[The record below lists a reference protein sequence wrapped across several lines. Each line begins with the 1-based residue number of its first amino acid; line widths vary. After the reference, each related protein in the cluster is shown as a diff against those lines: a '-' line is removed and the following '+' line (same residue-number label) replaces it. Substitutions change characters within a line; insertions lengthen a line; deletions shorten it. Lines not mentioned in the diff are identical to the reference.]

1 VDAAELKGKVDFG
14 IITIREDEFEAV
26 LQRFHSKLG
35 VVGGPR
41 KYHLYRLELSPRETY
56 TVALIRA
63 AEHGNG
69 EAKGAAD
76 AMLDDLAPRWL
87 LVVGIG
93 SGVPANEFTLGDVIA
108 STRIHDFSVEA
119 VLREHTRDDTAGGD
133 GSLHPDVSGIVA
145 NLPSMEE
152 ELGAWNTEDAIGLAR
167 PAVDLSPQY
176 LYGDPAWRE
185 KVRRSLEHHFKIK
198 SGEARSPLVWT
209 GAIASSDR
217 LMEDDEPLRVWR
229 RIARQVLVVEVESA
243 GVYRAAHDRKVP
255 FLAIRG
261 ISDVI
266 GFERNAQWTAYA
278 CHSAAAFALAFLRSR
293 PIPPYAG
300 ALSPRSLVSA
310 AAPPG
315 PFDRERRSEAGGSFD
330 DARDAE
336 AAGPMPAPLPDP
348 PRCFGRDPLA
358 ALLVEAF
365 LQSPP
370 LPALILG
377 PAGIGKSTLALCAL
391 HRSEVAE
398 RYGARRWFARLAAAP
413 TADAALGI
421 IARTMSLSPR
431 GDALAEV
438 RAELARAPS
447 VLALDNVESPWER
460 DREATE
466 ALLVALAAV
475 PGLALLVS
483 VRGTKRPSGI
493 TWRDAI
499 RVAPLDSVAAAE
511 LFCSIAGASRK
522 KDPALPSLLELTSGV
537 PLAITLVAPV
547 VPTDDLS
554 DVVGEW
560 LTEKASLLWREGAA
574 AERLPTWSVALELS
588 IGSTRMTSP
597 AKRLAALLAALPDGI
612 AEADLDK
619 VFPGEPAAIPLL
631 IELGIAYR
639 EGRRLTVF
647 APIREYL
654 AESHPPGAADLE
666 RAMEHYGELARAL
679 GLKVGRSGGA
689 EAVERLGSET
699 ANLDAMIR
707 RGLAQGQGTRW
718 IDVTILLTRFARF
731 SARVLPSPL
740 SAAREAAR
748 ALGDVGR
755 EADCLQGLGDIALS
769 RGKPGD
775 AGVQYESALELYQQ
789 VGSVLGE
796 ASCLQALGDAAL
808 ERQDDEQAKGRY
820 AAALELYQRASY
832 GFGEASCLQG
842 LGDIAFYRSNGEAAR
857 ERYRSAL
864 PLYRQVRDALG
875 EANCLQG
882 LGDVA
887 FAQSDDED
895 ARRWYEAAQPLYQ
908 QVGDTLGE
916 ANCVYRMGSIALRRA
931 SDEEAR
937 GFYDAALALYQQVGA
952 ALGEANCIQ
961 GLGDVALGRA
971 RQEDARARYEVALAI
986 YERIA
991 DAYSVGMIGCRLARM
1006 ASDPAEENRLVT
1018 LARRAWEQIDRSDL
1032 ISRLEEEFGI
1042 EALEDD

>member
-1 VDAAELKGKVDFG
+1 VDAAELRGKVDFG

-26 LQRFHSKLG
+26 LQRFAEKLG
-35 VVGGPR
+35 VVGGVR
-41 KYHLYRLELSPRETY
+41 KYHLYRLPLSPRETY
-56 TVALIRA
+56 TVALMRA
-63 AEHGNG
+63 TEHGNG
-69 EAKGAAD
+69 EAKGSAD
-76 AMLDDLAPRWL
+76 ALLDDLAPRWL

-119 VLREHTRDDTAGGD
+119 VLREHTRDEAAGD
-133 GSLHPDVSGIVA
+133 GSLHPDVAGIVA

-152 ELGAWNTEDAIGLAR
+152 ELGAWNTEDAIGMAR

-185 KVRRSLEHHFKIK
+185 KVRRSLEHHFTGK
-198 SGEARSPLVWT
+198 GVAPRAPLVWT

-266 GFERNAQWTAYA
+266 GFERDPYWTAYA

-293 PIPPYAG
+293 PIPPHTE
-300 ALSPRSLVSA
+300 ALPPSALVSA
-310 AAPPG
+310 SGPLGSLNGQRGAAL
-315 PFDRERRSEAGGSFD
+315 AG
-330 DARDAE
+330 ARDEEQGA
-336 AAGPMPAPLPDP
+336 ASAGPAPAPLPEL
-348 PRCFGRDPLA
+348 PRCFGREPLA
-358 ALLVEAF
+358 ALLVEA
-365 LQSPP
+365 LTKSPP
-370 LPALILG
+370 SPALVLG
-377 PAGIGKSTLALCAL
+377 PAGIGKSTLALVTL
-391 HRSEVAE
+391 HRREVAD
-398 RYGARRWFARLAAAP
+398 RFGARRWFARLAAAP

-421 IARTMSLSPR
+421 IARAMNLAPR
-431 GDALAEV
+431 GDPLAEV
-438 RAELARAPS
+438 RAELARAPA
-447 VLALDNVESPWER
+447 VLALDNVESPWEH
-460 DREATE
+460 DREPTE

-483 VRGTKRPSGI
+483 VRGAKRPSGI
-493 TWRDAI
+493 PWREAI
-499 RVAPLDSVAAAE
+499 RVAPLDTVAAAD

-522 KDPALPSLLELTSGV
+522 SDASLSALLELTSGV
-537 PLAITLVAPV
+537 PLAITLLAPV
-547 VPTDDLS
+547 ASGSELNDM
-554 DVVGEW
+554 VGEW

-588 IGSTRMTSP
+588 IGGARMTPP
-597 AKRLAALLAALPDGI
+597 AKRLAALLAVLPDGI
-612 AEADLDK
+612 VETDLDI
-619 VFPGEPAAIPLL
+619 VFPGGSGAMALL
-631 IELGIAYR
+631 IELGLASL
-639 EGRRLTVF
+639 ELGRFGLF

-654 AESHPPGAADLE
+654 AETHPPGAADLE
-666 RAMEHYGELARAL
+666 RAMEHYGELGRTL

-689 EAVERLGSET
+689 EAVERLGPET

-707 RGLAQGQGTRW
+707 RGIGLGQGTRW
-718 IDVTILLTRFARF
+718 IDVAIGLTRFARF

-740 SAAREAAR
+740 FAAREAAR

-755 EADCLQGLGDIALS
+755 EADCLQGLGDIALY
-769 RGKPGD
+769 RGKFDEARG
-775 AGVQYESALELYQQ
+775 QYEAALGLYKQ
-789 VGSVLGE
+789 VGSLLGE

-808 ERQDDEQAKGRY
+808 DRSDDEQARGRY
-820 AAALELYQRASY
+820 MAALELYQRVNF

-842 LGDIAFYRSNGEAAR
+842 LGDIEFYRSNGDEAR
-857 ERYRSAL
+857 GRYRSAL
-864 PLYRQVRDALG
+864 PLYRQVGDALG

-887 FAQSDDED
+887 FARSDDED

-908 QVGDTLGE
+908 QVGDALGE
-916 ANCVYRMGSIALRRA
+916 ANCVYRLGSIALRRA

-937 GFYDAALALYQQVGA
+937 GFYEAALALYQQVGA

-961 GLGDVALGRA
+961 GLGDVALGRSNG
-971 RQEDARARYEVALAI
+971 EEARARYEVALAI

-991 DAYSVGMIGCRLARM
+991 DAYSVGIICCRLARL
-1006 ASDPAEENRLVT
+1006 ATAPAEENRLVT
-1018 LARRAWEQIDRSDL
+1018 VARRAWEKVDRGDL
-1032 ISRLEEEFGI
+1032 LGRLEEEFGV
-1042 EALEDD
+1042 EALDDD

>member
-1 VDAAELKGKVDFG
+1 MDAAELRGKVDFG

-26 LQRFHSKLG
+26 LQRFAERLG
-35 VVGGPR
+35 VVGGAR

-56 TVALIRA
+56 TVALMRA
-63 AEHGNG
+63 TEHGNG
-69 EAKGAAD
+69 EAKGSAD
-76 AMLDDLAPRWL
+76 ALLDDLAPRWL

-119 VLREHTRDDTAGGD
+119 VLREHTRDDTAGD
-133 GSLHPDVSGIVA
+133 GSLHPDVAGIVA

-152 ELGAWNTEDAIGLAR
+152 ELGAWNTEDAIGMAR
-167 PAVDLSPQY
+167 PPVDLSPQY

-185 KVRRSLEHHFKIK
+185 KVRRSLEHHFKVK
-198 SGEARSPLVWT
+198 DVEPRAPLVWT

-266 GFERNAQWTAYA
+266 GFERDPYWTAYA

-293 PIPPYAG
+293 PIPPHTEALPSSALGSDSLDGQRGAALAG
-300 ALSPRSLVSA
+300 DLDEQGAASA
-310 AAPPG
+310 GRA
-315 PFDRERRSEAGGSFD
+315 
-330 DARDAE
+330 
-336 AAGPMPAPLPDP
+336 PAPLPDL
-348 PRCFGRDPLA
+348 PRCFGREPLA
-358 ALLVEAF
+358 ALLVEA
-365 LQSPP
+365 LTKTPP
-370 LPALILG
+370 SPALVLG
-377 PAGIGKSTLALCAL
+377 PAGIGKSTLALLTL
-391 HRSEVAE
+391 HRREVAE
-398 RYGARRWFARLAAAP
+398 RFGARRWFVRLAAAP

-421 IARTMSLSPR
+421 IARTMNIAPR
-431 GDALAEV
+431 GDPLAEV
-438 RAELARAPS
+438 RAELARAPA
-447 VLALDNVESPWER
+447 VLALDNVESPWEH
-460 DREATE
+460 DREPTE

-483 VRGTKRPSGI
+483 VRGAKRPSGI
-493 TWRDAI
+493 PFREAI
-499 RVAPLDSVAAAE
+499 RVAPLDNVASAE

-522 KDPALPSLLELTSGV
+522 SDTALSALLELTSGV
-537 PLAITLVAPV
+537 PLAITLLAPV
-547 VPTDDLS
+547 ASGSELR

-560 LTEKASLLWREGAA
+560 LTEKASLLWREGSA

-588 IGSTRMTSP
+588 IGSTRMTPP
-597 AKRLAALLAALPDGI
+597 AKRLAALLAVLPDGI
-612 AEADLDK
+612 VETDLEI
-619 VFPGEPAAIPLL
+619 VFPGGSGAMALL
-631 IELGIAYR
+631 IELGLAQL
-639 EGRRLTVF
+639 ELRRYGLF

-654 AESHPPGAADLE
+654 AETHPPGAADLE
-666 RAMEHYGELARAL
+666 RAMEHYGELGRTL

-689 EAVERLGSET
+689 EAVERLGPET
-699 ANLDAMIR
+699 ANLDAMVR
-707 RGLAQGQGTRW
+707 RGIGLGQGTRW
-718 IDVTILLTRFARF
+718 IDVAIGLTRFARF

-748 ALGDVGR
+748 VIGDVGR
-755 EADCLQGLGDIALS
+755 EADCLQGLGDIALY
-769 RGKPGD
+769 RGKFDD
-775 AGVQYESALELYQQ
+775 ARGQYEAARALYQQ

-796 ASCLQALGDAAL
+796 ASCLQGLGDAAL
-808 ERQDDEQAKGRY
+808 ERSDDDQARGRY
-820 AAALELYQRASY
+820 TAALELYQRVNF

-842 LGDIAFYRSNGEAAR
+842 LGDIEFYRSNGDEAR
-857 ERYRSAL
+857 GRYRSAL
-864 PLYRQVRDALG
+864 PLYRQVGDALG

-887 FAQSDDED
+887 FARSDDED

-908 QVGDTLGE
+908 QVGDMLGE
-916 ANCVYRMGSIALRRA
+916 ANCVYRLGTIALRRA

-937 GFYDAALALYQQVGA
+937 GFYEAALALYQQVGA

-961 GLGDVALGRA
+961 GLGDVALGRSN
-971 RQEDARARYEVALAI
+971 REDARARYEVALAI

-991 DAYSVGMIGCRLARM
+991 DAYSVGMICCRLARLTT
-1006 ASDPAEENRLVT
+1006 APVDENRLVT
-1018 LARRAWEQIDRSDL
+1018 MARRAWEAIDRADL
-1032 ISRLEEEFGI
+1032 LGRLEEEFGV
-1042 EALEDD
+1042 EALDDD